1 LDAPIRAN
9 VSRTVNAGS
18 CLLLLPMSN
27 AAIRATEPTH
37 AVVVGAGVAGMSA
50 AIALRAHGATVR
62 VVESSSAPGGKMREL
77 LVAGI
82 PVDSGP
88 TVLTMPWVF
97 TELFANA
104 GLNFADY
111 VSLDSASVL
120 ARHVWPDGSR
130 LDLLRDLEPALAE
143 LRNFG
148 GARAA
153 DEYLAYTKYCAA
165 IWQVAETPFIRSQR
179 PTLWS
184 MLGDAKRLGL
194 RGSFAIDAHRTFWSS
209 VCAHFTDP
217 RLRQLFGRYA
227 TYTGSSPFAAPATL
241 NVIAHVER
249 DGVYVVRGGMQRLA
263 EGLARACAD
272 LDIPITYGC
281 TATAIDYDANR
292 KQLAHVHTS
301 ADTINANVLV
311 WAGDV
316 AALAKLGA
324 AGQRA
329 ANNYRFPLHKR
340 SLSAVTYSMV
350 AQFNGFPLARHTVFF
365 SADYPREFDDIVRH
379 GRVPHD
385 PTVYACAQDR
395 DEQQPI
401 PTGPERVF
409 FIVNAPA
416 CGDGA
421 PLTDQELEQCDSAF
435 YRRLENSGLCISQ
448 ARSVRTAPHD
458 FHARFPHTGGAL
470 YGLASHGMMSA
481 LARPGAR
488 TTMRGVYLASG
499 SIHPGAGV
507 PMAAMSG
514 RLAAMAATAD
524 GHLRVPS

>member
-1 LDAPIRAN
+1 
-9 VSRTVNAGS
+9 
-18 CLLLLPMSN
+18 MSN
-27 AAIRATEPTH
+27 AAFRATESIH
-37 AVVVGAGVAGMSA
+37 AVVVGAGMAGMSA
-50 AIALRAHGATVR
+50 AIALRAQGLR
-62 VVESSSAPGGKMREL
+62 VSVIESNSAPGGKMREL
-77 LVAGI
+77 IVAGM

-97 TELFANA
+97 AELFAAA

-111 VSLDSASVL
+111 VTLDAASIL

-143 LRNFG
+143 LRSFG

-165 IWQVAETPFIRSQR
+165 IWRAAETPFIRSQR

-194 RGSFAIDAHRTFWSS
+194 RGSLAIDAHRTVWSS
-209 VCAHFTDP
+209 VCAYFTDP

-249 DGVYVVRGGMQRLA
+249 DGVYTVRGGMNRLA

-272 LDIPITYGC
+272 LDIPISYGC
-281 TATAIDYDANR
+281 AATAIEYDAVR
-292 KQLAHVHTS
+292 KQLVHVETS
-301 ADTINANVLV
+301 AGTLRADVLV

-316 AALAKLGA
+316 AALAKLGDT
-324 AGQRA
+324 GQRA
-329 ANNYRFPLHKR
+329 ADGYRFPQHKR

-350 AQFNGFPLARHTVFF
+350 ANFSGFPLARHTVFF
-365 SADYPREFDDIVRH
+365 SADYASEFKDIMQL
-379 GRVPHD
+379 GRVPRD

-395 DEQQPI
+395 EEQKPL
-401 PTGPERVF
+401 PTDKERVF

-416 CGDGA
+416 SGDGA

-435 YRRLENSGLCISQ
+435 YQRLQHSGLRIS
-448 ARSVRTAPHD
+448 AASSVRTVPQD

-470 YGLASHGMMSA
+470 YGLASHGMLSA

-488 TTMRGVYLASG
+488 TALNGVYLASG

-514 RLAAMAATAD
+514 RLAAMAAMAD
-524 GHLRVPS
+524 GHSRARS